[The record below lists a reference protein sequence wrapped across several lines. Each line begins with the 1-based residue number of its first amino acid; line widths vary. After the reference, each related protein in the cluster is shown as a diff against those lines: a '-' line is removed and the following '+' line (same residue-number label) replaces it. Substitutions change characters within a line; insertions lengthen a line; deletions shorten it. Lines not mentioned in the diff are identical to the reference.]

1 MSTMKKHILVTDDH
15 TIVRKGVV
23 SLLKDNF
30 PFFVMDEAESA
41 AETVAYL
48 KKRNYDLLILDLNL
62 PDANAEKIIKQVTLE
77 SKDTPIIIF
86 SMFPVNVMEKPMLKL
101 GASKYVNKG
110 DDLNKLKRA
119 VEEIILGKN
128 ITSPVDQSLPQQENP
143 FVDLSPKELSV
154 MLALFDGK
162 SNKEIA
168 NELSLSASTIATY
181 KQRVLEKTKST
192 SITELLKVAIQ
203 FNVFDFLKKT

>member
-1 MSTMKKHILVTDDH
+1 MIKHILITDDH

-30 PFFVMDEAESA
+30 PFFETDEAETA
-41 AETVAYL
+41 VDTIKCL
-48 KKRNYDLLILDLNL
+48 KQKKYDLLILDLNL
-62 PDANAEKIIKQVTLE
+62 PDANAEKLIKQVKLE
-77 SKDTPIIIF
+77 AGNTPIIVF

-101 GASKYVNKG
+101 GASKYVNKA

-119 VEEIILGKN
+119 VEEVILGRLTGVAASN
-128 ITSPVDQSLPQQENP
+128 TVSSQVSP
-143 FVDLSPKELSV
+143 FADLSPKELSV
-154 MLALFDGK
+154 MIALFEGK

-168 NELSLSASTIATY
+168 RDLSLSASTIATY
-181 KQRVLEKTKST
+181 KQRVLEKTKAH

-203 FNVFDFLKKT
+203 FNLYDFLKQD